1 VSTVALE
8 FRPARESDV
17 PAITAVHDE
26 AWRLAY
32 RGMIPGREL
41 ERMVA
46 RRGPAWW
53 AAAIRRGSGL
63 MVMRVAGITAG
74 YASFGRNRAPMLGVG
89 GEIYELYVKPEFQG
103 TGCGGRLF
111 AAARQELQARG
122 LRGTAVWALADN
134 SSACEFYRHVGGR
147 PAARGT
153 ERFGETLLDKIA
165 FVWD

>member
-1 VSTVALE
+1 MSTAAIE
-8 FRPARESDV
+8 FRPARASDV
-17 PAITAVHDE
+17 ADITAVHDE

-32 RGMIPGREL
+32 RGIIPGRDL

-63 MVMRVAGITAG
+63 TVMRVAGVTAG
-74 YASFGRNRAPMLGVG
+74 YASFGRNRAPALGVG
-89 GEIYELYVKPEFQG
+89 GEIYELYLKPEFQG

-111 AAARQELQARG
+111 GAARQELQARG

-134 SSACEFYRHVGGR
+134 TAACAFYRRAGGR
-147 PAARGT
+147 PTARGT